1 MSRPATVEPAAGRS
15 LTPLSADEKNIVA
28 ALFSWMKNHPG
39 APLAEFDTAYRRA
52 KRLEEKK
59 A

>member
-28 ALFSWMKNHPG
+28 ALFSWMKNP
-39 APLAEFDTAYRRA
+39 PRRA
-52 KRLEEKK
+52 AGRVRYGVP
-59 A
+59 AGQTA